1 MSLSNLE
8 HIQQITNAIDIDQ
21 QKQLLLNGK
30 IVDAQHGDAYAT
42 EPSGKMIFDALHQ
55 LIYRQFYI
63 QPCEPESNKLPT
75 HASLQ
80 EHLTALSASNKSID
94 NFDGGWLVD
103 KKEEEDILV
112 ARKGNRIKK
121 LLPGE
126 FLYEHSVKEKMNTI
140 RQARFFLPKEYR
152 LPEEIFYYAYS
163 MTVMDNDEDYWVRF
177 YFNNTFEGN
186 RQLVNLFTVYL
197 NRFAVPFIFK
207 CLIHPFYYGRCDTAV
222 LYCNKQYAAFIAD
235 YLIYIYSEIKDSLRD
250 TLPLFVFP
258 VERGIG
264 FAEQPL
270 NGNESFGSH
279 WSKIIAAGMMKAW
292 ENKLEKEKWPEEVL
306 NHIHQNHGYKNPQH
320 FYKNPASHYPYTF
333 IDE

>member
-1 MSLSNLE
+1 MSQSNPE
-8 HIQQITNAIDIDQ
+8 HIKQITNAIDIDP

-30 IVDAQHGDAYAT
+30 IVETQHGDMYAT

-63 QPCEPESNKLPT
+63 QPCEPGSNELPT
-75 HASLQ
+75 PASLR
-80 EHLTALSASNKSID
+80 EHLRAVSVSNKSID
-94 NFDGGWLVD
+94 KFDVGWLVD

-126 FLYEHSVKEKMNTI
+126 FLYDHRVKEKENTH
-140 RQARFFLPKEYR
+140 RRARFFLPKEYGH
-152 LPEEIFYYAYS
+152 PEEIFYYAYG
-163 MTVMDNDEDYWVRF
+163 MTAMDNDEDCWIRF

-197 NRFAVPFIFK
+197 NQFAVPFIFK
-207 CLIHPFYYGRCDTAV
+207 CLIHPFYYGRSDTAV
-222 LYCNKQYAAFIAD
+222 LYCNKQYAAFIID
-235 YLIYIYSEIKDSLRD
+235 YLKNIHHEINGSLRD
-250 TLPLFVFP
+250 SLPLFVFP

-279 WSKIIAAGMMKAW
+279 WSKIIAAGMMNAW
-292 ENKLEKEKWPEEVL
+292 ENKLDKEKWPEEVL
-306 NHIHQNHGYKNPQH
+306 KHIRQNHGYKNPQH
-320 FYKNPASHYPYTF
+320 FYKNPGSHYPYTF

>member
-1 MSLSNLE
+1 MILSNIE

-30 IVDAQHGDAYAT
+30 IIDTTQGDTYIT

-63 QPCEPESNKLPT
+63 QPCEPGSNELPT
-75 HASLQ
+75 IASLQ
-80 EHLTALSASNKSID
+80 QQITALSMSNTGTDK
-94 NFDGGWLVD
+94 FDGGWLVN

-121 LLPGE
+121 LQPGE
-126 FLYEHSVKEKMNTI
+126 FLYEHSVKENAN
-140 RQARFFLPKEYR
+140 RLARFFLPKEYGH
-152 LPEEIFYYAYS
+152 PEEIFYYAYG
-163 MTVMDNDEDYWVRF
+163 MTAMDNDEDCWIRF

-186 RQLVNLFTVYL
+186 RQLVNLFTGYL
-197 NRFAVPFIFK
+197 NQFAVPFIFK
-207 CLIHPFYYGRCDTAV
+207 CLIHPFYYGRSDTAV
-222 LYCNKQYAAFIAD
+222 LYCNKQYANFIAD
-235 YLIYIYSEIKDSLRD
+235 YLKNIHNEIKGSLRES
-250 TLPLFVFP
+250 LPLFVFP
-258 VERGIG
+258 VIRGIG

-270 NGNESFGSH
+270 NANESFGSH

-292 ENKLEKEKWPEEVL
+292 EDKQEKEKWAEEVL
-306 NHIHQNHGYKNPQH
+306 QHIQQNHGYKNPQH
-320 FYKNPASHYPYTF
+320 FYKNPGSHYPYNF